1 MRFVQS
7 VTATAIVCAIPGLYQ
22 IIAPETIV
30 EMMGPDV
37 ELPVSERVET
47 YQQAATEMVRLLGCF
62 NCGVA
67 ITTFSFRRLKNES
80 DQRRVLTAYALS
92 IFLVSLGSMSTQ
104 LGWMPLG
111 NSLLALTCILMGLY
125 GMRTSTEESQ
135 TTPLEPGNDDE
146 AKSADDS
153 VVT

>member
-30 EMMGPDV
+30 GMMGPKV
-37 ELPVSERVET
+37 TLPASEQVET

-67 ITTFSFRRLKNES
+67 ITTFSFRRLQNES
-80 DQRRVLTAYALS
+80 DQRRVLVAYALS
-92 IFLVSLGSMSTQ
+92 IFLVTGKLVCQVDAIGKQ
-104 LGWMPLG
+104 LI
-111 NSLLALTCILMGLY
+111 ALTCILMGFT
-125 GMRTSTEESQ
+125 GCVRSTRSRKQ
-135 TTPLEPGNDDE
+135 HRLMLVIRY
-146 AKSADDS
+146 AKQWHTGSS
-153 VVT
+153 